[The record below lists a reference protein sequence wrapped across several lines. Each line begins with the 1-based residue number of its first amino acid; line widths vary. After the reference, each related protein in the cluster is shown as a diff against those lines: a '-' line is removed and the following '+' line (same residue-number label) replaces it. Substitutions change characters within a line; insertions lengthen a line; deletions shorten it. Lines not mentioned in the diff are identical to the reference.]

1 MDSISTQYQ
10 YNDDKTIGGY
20 SLKEFMENNQTV
32 YGGGAPS
39 YISQSSDRFKNLV
52 IPAGFF
58 MQPQCGCSSMNTKAN
73 KILTIP
79 DNIFDS
85 VFGIVSKQP
94 RGVKNNKT
102 KKKRQPN

>member
-1 MDSISTQYQ
+1 MELIQYQ

-32 YGGGAPS
+32 YDGGAPS
-39 YISQSSDRFKNLV
+39 YVSQSSDRFKHLV

-58 MQPQCGCSSMNTKAN
+58 MQPQGGCSSMNTKAN

-79 DNIFDS
+79 NQIFDS
-85 VFGIVSKQP
+85 VFGNVSKQ
-94 RGVKNNKT
+94 RKNNKT
-102 KKKRQPN
+102 KKIRHNY

>member
-20 SLKEFMENNQTV
+20 SLKEFMENNQTF
-32 YGGGAPS
+32 GGGGGTLS
-39 YISQSSDRFKNLV
+39 YMPQSSDRFKNLV

-79 DNIFDS
+79 DQIFDS
-85 VFGIVSKQP
+85 VFGNVSKQ
-94 RGVKNNKT
+94 RKNNKT
-102 KKKRQPN
+102 RKIRHNQ